1 MQPDLAKRSG
11 RDGQPN
17 CARRVGNSDS
27 PRRDRQHTVSYAR
40 EGLSRA
46 ARMLFVFAC
55 LSLVTA
61 CGDSPPPD
69 GGDTGGDTG
78 GDSGGNGGGSDG
90 GNTSCS
96 ATAPCPPP
104 CPPDTSGIQKQYDD
118 ALAKLNAEL
127 ARELDSADF
136 YESNAEAPIK
146 SKYDTDLATNDSN
159 LAQGLITKDA
169 WSAKLKQIRDEYFEL
184 SGVIADEASRMRS
197 DAQKAYNGKK
207 NDLNDKR
214 DADIA
219 ALEAACAGS
228 NSSSQGSNSMTPVTD
243 QNHTIGMCDPSK
255 GVCTPI

>member
-1 MQPDLAKRSG
+1 MQPDLATPSG
-11 RDGQPN
+11 RDHDRHRAQ
-17 CARRVGNSDS
+17 RVGISDS
-27 PRRDRQHTVSYAR
+27 SRRGRLHALSYAR

-46 ARMLFVFAC
+46 TRMLLVFAC

-78 GDSGGNGGGSDG
+78 GGSGGDGGGSDG
-90 GNTSCS
+90 GSTSCS
-96 ATAPCPPP
+96 ASTPCPPP
-104 CPPDTSGIQKQYDD
+104 CPPDTSGIQKQYND

-169 WSAKLKQIRDEYFEL
+169 WSAKWKQISDEYFEL
-184 SGVIADEASRMRS
+184 SGVIADQAGRMRS
-197 DAQKAYNGKK
+197 DAQKAFNAKK
-207 NDLNDKR
+207 NDLDEKR

-228 NSSSQGSNSMTPVTD
+228 GQSLGSNSMTPVTD
-243 QNHTIGMCDPSK
+243 QNHTIGMCDLTK
-255 GVCTPI
+255 GACSPI